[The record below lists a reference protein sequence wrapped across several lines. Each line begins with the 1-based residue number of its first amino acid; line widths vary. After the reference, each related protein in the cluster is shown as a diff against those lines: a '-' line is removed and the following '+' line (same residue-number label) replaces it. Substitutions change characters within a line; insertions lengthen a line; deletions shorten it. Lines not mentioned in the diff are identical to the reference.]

1 MSAIL
6 ALILAVTSKLVLAI
20 AAFYFVRLLLNVVR
34 YNVKLSNKYMAISL
48 TQKPRQADPTSAMS
62 ELENF
67 SNIDG
72 YHSMNS
78 KAIDGDLTSKLTK
91 LLDGRPADLNN
102 LTGRSSRIA
111 EEGR

>member
-1 MSAIL
+1 
-6 ALILAVTSKLVLAI
+6 
-20 AAFYFVRLLLNVVR
+20 
-34 YNVKLSNKYMAISL
+34 
-48 TQKPRQADPTSAMS
+48 MS

-72 YHSMNS
+72 YHSMNN